1 MDKNWLKY
9 LGLLGLLG
17 LIGIFTS
24 KPGLYGFFGFFGFF
38 GFANIKSDERLI
50 ENINKAAKNAFVS
63 SLLTLIFTIIIGSI
77 ITDFIVYFYGI
88 MICFIQHI
96 LVFTL
101 SFYYYDKGI

>member
-24 KPGLYGFFGFFGFF
+24 KPGLYGFF